1 MEQIDDVQQNSSTN
15 INIDIL
21 LPKDQSYKDL
31 INYCSLRKQF
41 SRIIPIYYM
50 DYQKYDFIT
59 KQKHVSSI
67 EEYEK
72 LKHEI
77 ISLKESI
84 NILKSK
90 KQKKIK
96 EIEELRSLMGKIGNK
111 KTINAS
117 YVNNMDPKELLIQTN
132 QPIFN

>member
-1 MEQIDDVQQNSSTN
+1 MEGINNQSNSSAN

-41 SRIIPIYYM
+41 SRIIPVYYM
-50 DYQKYDFIT
+50 DYQKYDFIL

-72 LKHEI
+72 LNPQ
-77 ISLKESI
+77 IS
-84 NILKSK
+84 
-90 KQKKIK
+90 KIK
-96 EIEELRSLMGKIGNK
+96 TKW
-111 KTINAS
+111 
-117 YVNNMDPKELLIQTN
+117 Y
-132 QPIFN
+132 F

>member
-1 MEQIDDVQQNSSTN
+1 MERINNIQPNSSTN

-72 LKHEI
+72 LKQEI

-117 YVNNMDPKELLIQTN
+117 NVNNGGPKGLLIQTN
-132 QPIFN
+132 PSHL

>member
-1 MEQIDDVQQNSSTN
+1 MERINNIQPNSSTN

-72 LKHEI
+72 LKQEI

-132 QPIFN
+132 QPHL

>member
-1 MEQIDDVQQNSSTN
+1 MEGINNQSNSSAN

-41 SRIIPIYYM
+41 SRVIPVYYM
-50 DYQKYDFIT
+50 DYQKHDFIL

-72 LKHEI
+72 LKQEI

-90 KQKKIK
+90 KEKKLK
-96 EIEELRSLMGKIGNK
+96 EIKELRSLMGKIGNK
-111 KTINAS
+111 KTINTS
-117 YVNNMDPKELLIQTN
+117 YVDNGGPKGLIQSN
-132 QPIFN
+132 PPHP